1 MRKKVFALVLV
12 LAFALGI
19 TAQAVGIEPMALQ
32 IRPTLT
38 FDGTTATCQVSVRGE
53 SKDSIAVTAKLWQGN
68 SCLKT
73 WTASGTGKVTLSK
86 TATVQK
92 GKTYKLTAD
101 VTINGVKQP
110 TKSVTGTCS

>member
-1 MRKKVFALVLV
+1 MRKKVVALVLV

-19 TAQAVGIEPMALQ
+19 TAQAVDVLAARAEPA
-32 IRPTLT
+32 IS
-38 FDGTTATCQVSVRGE
+38 FSGTTATCKVTARGDKT
-53 SKDSIAVTAKLWQGN
+53 SDTISVTAKLYQG
-68 SCLKT
+68 STCLKT
-73 WTASGTGKVTLSK
+73 WTASGTGLVTLRK

-101 VTINGVKQP
+101 ATINGVKQP